1 MYNFIMPE
9 NETIID
15 NIILDT
21 STSLEKTDKGDDIV
35 LFSTLRADTK
45 PVKPYK
51 LSTAGIEYTQ
61 LYSAKCAI
69 CNSPHRTL
77 LEHVYIDTGKNVNA
91 VLKFFEEHYHAK
103 LNWPQVDLHL
113 KRHCDLNNIRTP
125 GLLYYEGREAE
136 VSKWKYREYDLALT
150 IIMTEIDEIRSLNAR
165 TPEEVGKRTDR
176 LERLA
181 KRLIEIKQLRD
192 DNSMNLP
199 NVFAVLYELHDM
211 MVSDEDKRIIR
222 QKSRELKESIE

>member
-1 MYNFIMPE
+1 
-9 NETIID
+9 
-15 NIILDT
+15 
-21 STSLEKTDKGDDIV
+21 
-35 LFSTLRADTK
+35 
-45 PVKPYK
+45 
-51 LSTAGIEYTQ
+51 
-61 LYSAKCAI
+61 
-69 CNSPHRTL
+69 
-77 LEHVYIDTGKNVNA
+77 
-91 VLKFFEEHYHAK
+91 
-103 LNWPQVDLHL
+103 
-113 KRHCDLNNIRTP
+113 
-125 GLLYYEGREAE
+125 
-136 VSKWKYREYDLALT
+136 
-150 IIMTEIDEIRSLNAR
+150 MTEIDEIRSLNAR